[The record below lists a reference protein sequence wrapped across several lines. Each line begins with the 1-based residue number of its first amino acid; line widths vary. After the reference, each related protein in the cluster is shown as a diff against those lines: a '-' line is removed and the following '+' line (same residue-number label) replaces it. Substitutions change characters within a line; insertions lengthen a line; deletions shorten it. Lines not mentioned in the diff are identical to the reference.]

1 MQSNFYFRNS
11 NFQESNSMPKP
22 RTPSAVLEARGAFA
36 HDPARRREDFD
47 SGSFDRN
54 APDYFNEDQRAAWD
68 EIVGLLPIS
77 VLQAT
82 DRMAVELTSR
92 LVSYFRKTPD
102 CDVTAAQV
110 AQIRTA
116 LATLGMTPADRSR
129 VSAKKAPTANP
140 FLALVGKKAG

>member
-1 MQSNFYFRNS
+1 
-11 NFQESNSMPKP
+11 MPKP

-36 HDPARRREDFD
+36 HDPSRAREDFD
-47 SGSFDRN
+47 SGAFDRM
-54 APDYFNEDQRAAWD
+54 APAYFNDEQVAVWK
-68 EIVGLLPIS
+68 EIVGILPAS

-82 DRMAVELTSR
+82 DRMAVELTAR
-92 LVSYFRKTPD
+92 LIARFRSID
-102 CDVTAAQV
+102 DADVNMAQV

-129 VSAKKAPTANP
+129 VSAKKTPAANP

>member
-1 MQSNFYFRNS
+1 MA
-11 NFQESNSMPKP
+11 KP

-36 HDPARRREDFD
+36 HDPSRRREDFD
-47 SGSFDRN
+47 SGAFDRA
-54 APDYFNEDQRAAWD
+54 APAYFSEPQRAVWD
-68 EIVGLLPIS
+68 EIVGLLPDS

-82 DRMAVELTSR
+82 DRLAVELTAR
-92 LVSYFRKTPD
+92 LVAHFRVTPD

-129 VSAKKAPTANP
+129 VSAPKKAPTNA